1 MFEFVRKHTKVMMI
15 VMFLM
20 IIPAF
25 VLVGVDGF
33 KNIGAEGD
41 AVATVGS
48 QSIYQ
53 AEWDAAHKAEV
64 DRLRAQMPTLD
75 AKLLDSPEARY
86 VTLERLVRERV
97 LAEAVQDSGLNTSD
111 VRLARELQQDP
122 TIASL
127 RKPDGSL
134 DIERYRQ
141 LAGSQGLTTDGFEA
155 RVRSQLSQRQ
165 VEAGLLGTAFSP
177 AMLSDV
183 SLNAFYEQREAQIT
197 RFNPSDYVGKIK
209 PTDAEIE
216 TFYQAN
222 LPLFQAPES
231 ASIEYVLLDLNAVR
245 SGITLNES
253 DVKTY
258 YEQNVSRLSGKEE
271 RRASHIL
278 ITAPKE
284 MSADERNK
292 ARERANALLVQVR
305 KAPDSFAD
313 LARKNS
319 QDPGSAPNGGDLD
332 FFARGAMVKPFEEAA
347 FSLKKGDISDV
358 IESDFGFHIIT
369 VTDVKAPKQRSFDEL
384 RPVIEMDLKT
394 QQAQRKYAE
403 TAELFTNGVYEEADS
418 LKGVAERLKLEVKTV
433 DNLQRKPN
441 PGVTGVFANPKFL
454 AAVFSADSLEKKR
467 NTEAVEVGV
476 NQLAAARITRYTAA
490 STRPLTEVQASVK
503 ERLVAKQTAELAAKD
518 GAEKLAA
525 WKTTAPASLPA
536 AVTLSRGGAANVT
549 GPVLEAVLKA
559 DTTSLPAWVG
569 VDLGSQGYAVVRVNK
584 VLPRTAPVPATA
596 EQERKQYA
604 QWMAN
609 AENKATT
616 RCSASGS
623 KWLSKHHAPFQVHL
637 GKHSPRN
644 NLKQR
649 L

>member
-1 MFEFVRKHTKVMMI
+1 MFEFVRKHTKIMMTL
-15 VMFLM
+15 MFLM

-33 KNIGAEGD
+33 QNINSGGE

-48 QSIYQ
+48 QSIDQ

-97 LAEAVQDSGLNTSD
+97 LAEAVQDSGLSTSD
-111 VRLARELQQDP
+111 TRLARELQQDP

-177 AMLSDV
+177 ATLSDV
-183 SLNAFYEQREAQIT
+183 SLNAFYEQREAQIS
-197 RFNPSDYVGKIK
+197 RFNPADYVGKIN

-216 TFYQAN
+216 AFYQAN
-222 LPLFQAPES
+222 LPLFLTPES
-231 ASIEYVLLDLNAVR
+231 ASIEYVVLDLNAVR
-245 SGITLNES
+245 NSITLNES

-284 MSADERNK
+284 MTAEERTK
-292 ARERANALLVQVR
+292 ARERAVALLAQVR
-305 KAPDSFAD
+305 KTPDSFAD

-347 FSLKKGDISDV
+347 FTLKRGDISDV
-358 IESDFGFHIIT
+358 VESDFGFHIIK
-369 VTDVKAPKQRSFDEL
+369 VTDVKAPKQRSFEEL
-384 RPVIEMDLKT
+384 RPQIEMDLKV
-394 QQAQRKYAE
+394 QQAQRKFAE
-403 TAELFTNGVYEEADS
+403 TAELFTNGVYEESDS

-433 DNLQRKPN
+433 DKLQRKPTS
-441 PGVTGVFANPKFL
+441 GATGVFANPKFL

-476 NQLAAARITRYTAA
+476 NQLAAARITQYTAA
-490 STRPLTEVQASVK
+490 STRPLAEVQANVK
-503 ERLVAKQTAELAAKD
+503 ERLVAKQAAEMAAKD

-525 WKTTAPASLPA
+525 WKATAPENLPA
-536 AVTLSRGGAANVT
+536 AVTLSRGGAANVP

-569 VDLGSQGYAVVRVNK
+569 VDLGAQGYVVVRVNK

-604 QWMAN
+604 QWMAS
-609 AENKATT
+609 AENKAYY
-616 RCSASGS
+616 
-623 KWLSKHHAPFQVHL
+623 KMLSQRFKVAIKAPRPAPGAL
-637 GKHSPRN
+637 GQA
-644 NLKQR
+644 LAVE
-649 L
+649 

>member
-1 MFEFVRKHTKVMMI
+1 MFEFVRKHTKIMMTL
-15 VMFLM
+15 MFLM

-33 KNIGAEGD
+33 QNVNAGGE

-48 QSIYQ
+48 QSIKQ
-53 AEWDAAHKAEV
+53 AEWDAAHKIEV

-75 AKLLDSPEARY
+75 SKLLDSAEARY

-97 LAEAVQDSGLNTSD
+97 LAEAVKDSGLGTSD

-155 RVRSQLSQRQ
+155 RVRSELSQRQ
-165 VEAGLLGTAFSP
+165 VEAGFLGTAFSP
-177 AMLSDV
+177 AFLADI
-183 SLNAFYEQREAQIT
+183 SLNAFYEQREAQIA
-197 RFNPSDYVGKIK
+197 RFNPADYVGKIN
-209 PTDAEIE
+209 PTAAEIE
-216 TFYQAN
+216 TFYQTN
-222 LPLFQAPES
+222 LSLFQAPES
-231 ASIEYVLLDLNAVR
+231 ASIEYVVLDLNTVR
-245 SGITLNES
+245 NAISLNEA

-258 YEQNVSRLSGKEE
+258 YEQNVARLSGKEE

-284 MSADERNK
+284 MPAEERTK
-292 ARERANALLVQVR
+292 ARERAEALLAQVR
-305 KAPDSFAD
+305 SAPDSFAD

-319 QDPGSAPNGGDLD
+319 QDPGSAANGGDLD

-347 FSLKKGDISDV
+347 FTLKKGDISAV
-358 IESDFGFHIIT
+358 VESDFGFHIIK
-369 VTDVKAPKQRSFDEL
+369 VTDVKAPKPRSFEEL
-384 RPVIEMDLKT
+384 RAQIEIDLKT
-394 QQAQRKYAE
+394 QQAQRKFAE
-403 TAELFTNGVYEEADS
+403 TAELFTNGVYEESDS

-433 DNLQRKPN
+433 DNLQRKPRA
-441 PGVTGVFANPKFL
+441 GATGVFVNPKFL

-476 NQLAAARITRYTAA
+476 NQLAAARITQYTAA
-490 STRPLTEVQASVK
+490 STRPLAEVQANVK
-503 ERLVAKQTAELAAKD
+503 ERLIAKHSSELAAKD

-525 WKTTAPASLPA
+525 WKAAAPTSLPA
-536 AVTLSRGGAANVT
+536 AVTLSRGGVANIP
-549 GPVLEAVLKA
+549 GPLLEAVLKA

-569 VDLGSQGYAVVRVNK
+569 VDLGAQGYAVVRVNK
-584 VLPRTAPVPATA
+584 VLPRSAPVPATA

-604 QWMAN
+604 QWVAS
-609 AENKATT
+609 AENKAYYKMLSQRFKVAIKIPRPKPGTSDQV
-616 RCSASGS
+616 SA
-623 KWLSKHHAPFQVHL
+623 AE
-637 GKHSPRN
+637 
-644 NLKQR
+644 
-649 L
+649 